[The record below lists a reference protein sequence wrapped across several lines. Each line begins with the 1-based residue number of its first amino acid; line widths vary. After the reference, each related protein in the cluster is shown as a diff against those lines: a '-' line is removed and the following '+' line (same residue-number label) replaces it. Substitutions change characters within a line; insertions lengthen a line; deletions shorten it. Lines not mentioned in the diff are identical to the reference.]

1 MGCELLCRSTDAVVI
16 KWEHNKMV
24 NMVGIGGGEFLVGRL
39 AGYRRAFTESTLTSL
54 DLRIL
59 KYEIPPNPEHT
70 MKSTAVR

>member
-1 MGCELLCRSTDAVVI
+1 
-16 KWEHNKMV
+16 MV